1 MDLNKLKN
9 KPLQNCVCKIIVKNR
24 MNAYEFMRFFVILTK
39 LLQHNRLSTA
49 ILLSYSEVI
58 L

>member
-1 MDLNKLKN
+1 M
-9 KPLQNCVCKIIVKNR
+9 IVKNR